1 MFANREKSELSEASD
16 LVEDPL
22 DTRGTDVVTRGL
34 DSVLNN
40 KHAVQVEKNSFE
52 KYLAV
57 FLLRG
62 SSEINDAKIVSNDV
76 LHTLVF
82 DPYLI
87 VDSDDFLSLMK
98 FSLFDLPLPFW
109 LLPLP

>member
-1 MFANREKSELSEASD
+1 MVLKIFFA
-16 LVEDPL
+16 
-22 DTRGTDVVTRGL
+22 
-34 DSVLNN
+34 
-40 KHAVQVEKNSFE
+40 
-52 KYLAV
+52 
-57 FLLRG
+57 G
-62 SSEINDAKIVSNDV
+62 SYGAKIVSNDV